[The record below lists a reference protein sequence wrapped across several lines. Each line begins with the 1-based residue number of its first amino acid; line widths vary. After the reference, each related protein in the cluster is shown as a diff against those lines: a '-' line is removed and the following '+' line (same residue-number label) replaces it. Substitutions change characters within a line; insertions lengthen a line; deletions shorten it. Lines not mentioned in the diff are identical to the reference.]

1 MLRRI
6 KFCEKRLNEISYIL
20 DQLNNIIPNTQ
31 RAEWSKAKL
40 LKSLI
45 QERREIKRKIK
56 QINNKKGEQKWQ

>member
-1 MLRRI
+1 MLRKI

-20 DQLNNIIPNTQ
+20 DLLNNIIPNTQ

-56 QINNKKGEQKWQ
+56 QINNKKGE

>member
-56 QINNKKGEQKWQ
+56 QINNKKGE

>member
-6 KFCEKRLNEISYIL
+6 KSCEKRLNEISYIL

-31 RAEWSKAKL
+31 RAEWAKAKL

-56 QINNKKGEQKWQ
+56 QINNKKGE

>member
-1 MLRRI
+1 MLRKI

-56 QINNKKGEQKWQ
+56 QINNKKGE